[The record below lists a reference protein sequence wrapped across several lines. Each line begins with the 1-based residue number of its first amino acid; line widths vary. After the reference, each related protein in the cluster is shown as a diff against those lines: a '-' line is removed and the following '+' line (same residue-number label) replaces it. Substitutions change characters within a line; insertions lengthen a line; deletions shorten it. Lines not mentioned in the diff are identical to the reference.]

1 MTEVSTQPSTSP
13 SPTRGPVIA
22 AVAGFL
28 LLALVGVIF
37 LVPKL
42 NHSRK
47 LKEEARENAENVP
60 VRTVKVT
67 LGAAHSTVELPGT
80 VQAFEQTPVF
90 ARTSGYVSRRL
101 VDIGDHVR
109 KGQLLAIIE
118 DPTTQQALRQAQAT
132 VLQMKAQL
140 QLQQANAQLST
151 VNNQRWQQ
159 LQQAGVVSRVDA
171 DTRAATAGA
180 NDAAVSAAHAN
191 IAAAEANVRSLQE
204 QAGFSRVTA
213 PFTGV
218 ILSRN
223 IDTGSLISSGSQNS
237 VTQMFTIGQAER
249 VRVFASV
256 PQSMAPAVQNAKSVK
271 IVFRELGS
279 QVFTG
284 TVART
289 SSSIDPASRTM
300 LTEVD
305 LDNPGGKILPGMFAT
320 VTFDSPIAVQPVLL
334 PQNALVLR
342 SAGPQAVAV
351 GADNIAHF
359 RHLTLGRDLGTSV
372 EVLAG
377 LKPGENVVVS
387 PGDDVVDGRKVEPQ
401 TGQ

>member
-1 MTEVSTQPSTSP
+1 MSGAPAQPSRTHTQ
-13 SPTRGPVIA
+13 TRRPVAA

-28 LLALVGVIF
+28 LLALVGVLF
-37 LVPKL
+37 LIPKL

-47 LKEEARENAENVP
+47 LKEEAHENAENVP
-60 VRTVKVT
+60 VRTAKVT

-80 VQAFEQTPVF
+80 VQAFEQTPIF
-90 ARTSGYVSRRL
+90 ARTSGYVSKRL

-118 DPTTQQALRQAQAT
+118 DPTTQQALRQAQAA

-171 DTRAATAGA
+171 DTRAASAGA
-180 NDAAVSAAHAN
+180 NDAAVAAARAN

-249 VRVFASV
+249 VRVFTSV
-256 PQSMAPAVQNAKSVK
+256 PQSMAPAAQNAKSVK
-271 IVFRELGS
+271 ISFRELGA

-289 SSSIDPASRTM
+289 ASSIDPASRTM

-320 VTFDSPIAVQPVLL
+320 VTFDSPTAVQPVLL

-342 SAGPQAVAV
+342 SAGPQAVTV
-351 GADNIAHF
+351 GPDNVAHF
-359 RHLTLGRDLGTSV
+359 RHLTLGRDLGVSV

-377 LKPGENVVVS
+377 LKPGDNVIVS
-387 PGDDVVDGRKVEPQ
+387 PGDDVVEGRKVDPQ
-401 TGQ
+401 SGQ